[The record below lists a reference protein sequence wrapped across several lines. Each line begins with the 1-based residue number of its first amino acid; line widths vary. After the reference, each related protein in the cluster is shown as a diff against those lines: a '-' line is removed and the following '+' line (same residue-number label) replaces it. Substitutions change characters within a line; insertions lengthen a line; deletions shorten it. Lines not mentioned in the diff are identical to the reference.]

1 MSYRVG
7 NLMARGQGGGTWG
20 PAQQGQERYLEVTVK
35 VVVYPGSEVETATS
49 VCLGG
54 RTSALA
60 LIFIRGVRLPL
71 SVCLLGSGIAKA
83 WIPSLRAQP
92 LEVEYFCPL
101 GFSFPANSSVS

>member
-1 MSYRVG
+1 M
-7 NLMARGQGGGTWG
+7 RGQGGGSWG

-35 VVVYPGSEVETATS
+35 VVVYPGSEVETTTS

-60 LIFIRGVRLPL
+60 LIFIQGVRLLL
-71 SVCLLGSGIAKA
+71 SLCLLGSGISKA

-101 GFSFPANSSVS
+101 GFSFSANSSVS